1 MGECAEYSSSIR
13 TKRKEYR
20 DRYMRE
26 EDLLKKAKLRREDFT
41 LLGFTVVSDNVDMRS
56 FCGTEAELAYAI
68 EQLYANDG
76 R

>member
-1 MGECAEYSSSIR
+1 
-13 TKRKEYR
+13 
-20 DRYMRE
+20 MRE